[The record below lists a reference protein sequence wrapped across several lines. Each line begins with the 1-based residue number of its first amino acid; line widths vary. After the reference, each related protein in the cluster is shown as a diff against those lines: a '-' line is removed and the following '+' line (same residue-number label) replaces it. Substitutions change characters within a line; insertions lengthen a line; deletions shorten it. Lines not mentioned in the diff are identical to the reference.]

1 MSTLDAVKLLCY
13 LNRLNTAVQ
22 ILPSANQ
29 QAFHLVHLSATA
41 GPLGV
46 MMQCAVIGISAGKPL
61 PARDE
66 AHAELETDVR
76 AAKTE
81 PSP

>member
-1 MSTLDAVKLLCY
+1 MSMLWRSLLFKQAE
-13 LNRLNTAVQ
+13 RGGS
-22 ILPSANQ
+22 PSSDQ
-29 QAFHLVHLSATA
+29 QAFHPVDLSATA

-66 AHAELETDVR
+66 AHAELETDMR
-76 AAKTE
+76 AAETE